1 MNKYNIIIIGTNI
14 ILGIIKFIII
24 ATFAIAAFLDD
35 YLIPLSK
42 TKQYMTF
49 SVGVMISLILDI
61 LVNFII
67 TKIMKKKNIEIKY
80 RKMMIIS
87 IIITI
92 IETIIILN
100 S

>member
-24 ATFAIAAFLDD
+24 VTFAMAAFLDD

-42 TKQYMTF
+42 AKQYMTF

-61 LVNFII
+61 LVNFIL
-67 TKIMKKKNIEIKY
+67 TKIMKKKNIETKY
-80 RKMMIIS
+80 GKMMIIS
-87 IIITI
+87 ITITI